1 MSQSSNDDPKA
12 PAKQG
17 FYCSI
22 VFKSIILVLIILVVA
37 IVPMS
42 YRYYQSSYNYELN
55 VLSAKLEF
63 FAERGVSRI
72 DAEAVHSLRVPGD
85 KKTAEYREVL
95 AVLRRI
101 KSVSGVDNAIIMRR
115 RPDGSYEYVAA
126 AHDGFQIGQ
135 DVQLHR
141 IFPATYKATN
151 DTWNQGEMMRSRLFG
166 GKVGNR
172 EFDQFLQLN
181 TPLKLNNKVV
191 AILMLNK
198 IANPVAEQVATN
210 TFKLLRFT
218 IILVALGLIL
228 FWVISSRML
237 RLIRNLTS
245 AAEEVS
251 QGNLD
256 VTVPEKRSH
265 DEVGRLATSF
275 EGMIE
280 GLKQRDFIRDTFGR
294 YISKEIVDE
303 LLNSPD
309 GLKLG
314 GEVREVTFL
323 VSDLRGFTALSS
335 RLKPE
340 EVIDVVNRFL
350 EPMVEIITKYRG
362 TVDEFQGDGI
372 LAFFG
377 APLAEPDDSARA
389 VACAIEMQRALLDIN
404 EEQRARGMPDLH
416 MGIAINT
423 GEVIVGNIGSEKR
436 TKYGAMGTA
445 INMAYR
451 IESYTV
457 SGQVLISV
465 DTYQKTEEFVQVG
478 DTQDLRF
485 KGLDEPVRVYEVRGM
500 AGPYACK
507 MPEAAP
513 EVFVD
518 LASPVD
524 VRMFAVE
531 GKTVSDE
538 AVPASI
544 ARASANCI
552 DVEAGSPFER
562 NANLML
568 RMAEEEEVS
577 DIYAKVM
584 EADGNRLVM
593 RFTSLPDDAKAYL
606 DRVREAAAQSSA

>member
-1 MSQSSNDDPKA
+1 MTESDNPESKA
-12 PAKQG
+12 QAKQG
-17 FYCSI
+17 FYYSI
-22 VFKSIILVLIILVVA
+22 AFKSLILVLIILIVA

-55 VLSAKLEF
+55 VLSARLEF
-63 FAERGVSRI
+63 IAERGSALI
-72 DAEAVHSLRVPGD
+72 DAEAVHSLRIPGD
-85 KKTAEYREVL
+85 RNTPEYREVL
-95 AVLRRI
+95 AALRRI
-101 KSVSGVDNAIIMRR
+101 KRNSGVDNAIIMRR

-135 DVQLHR
+135 DAHIHKL
-141 IFPATYKATN
+141 FPATYKATN
-151 DTWNQGEMMRSRLFG
+151 DTWNKGEMMRSRLFG
-166 GKVGNR
+166 GKVGDR

-181 TPLKLNNKVV
+181 TPLKLGGKVV
-191 AILMLNK
+191 AILVLNK
-198 IANPVAEQVATN
+198 VANPVAEQVATN

-228 FWVISSRML
+228 FWIISSRML

-256 VTVPEKRSH
+256 VTVPEKRSR

-275 EGMIE
+275 EGMIG

-335 RLKPE
+335 RLEPG

-350 EPMVEIITKYRG
+350 EPMVEIITEHRG

-377 APLAEPDDSARA
+377 APLAAPDDSARA
-389 VACAIEMQRALLDIN
+389 VACAVEMQRALVRIN

-445 INMAYR
+445 INTAYR

-457 SGQVLISV
+457 SGQVLISM
-465 DTYQKTEEFVQVG
+465 DTYRKMAEFVQVG
-478 DTQDLRF
+478 ETQDLRF
-485 KGLDEPVRVYEVRGM
+485 KGLEEPVRVYEVRGM
-500 AGPYACK
+500 SGPYACE
-507 MPEAAP
+507 MPETAP
-513 EVFVD
+513 EAFVD
-518 LASPVD
+518 LESPINA
-524 VRMFAVE
+524 RMFAVE
-531 GKTVSDE
+531 GKTVSAE
-538 AVPASI
+538 AVGGAIERVSE
-544 ARASANCI
+544 NCI
-552 DVEAGSPFER
+552 DVEAETPFER

-568 RMAEEEEVS
+568 RMAGEADVS
-577 DIYAKVM
+577 DVYAKVV
-584 EADGNRLVM
+584 EADGNRLM
-593 RFTSLPDDAKAYL
+593 LRFTSLPDDAKAYFE
-606 DRVREAAAQSSA
+606 RIRESAAQSSA